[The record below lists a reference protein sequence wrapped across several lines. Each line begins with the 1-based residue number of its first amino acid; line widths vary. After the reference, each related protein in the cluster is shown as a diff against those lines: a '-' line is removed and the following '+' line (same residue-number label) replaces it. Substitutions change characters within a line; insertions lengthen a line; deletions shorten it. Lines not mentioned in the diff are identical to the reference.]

1 MNTQQLDSSENIDI
15 MVVIDTDYIRKNC
28 KNPSQDP
35 NNPSQ
40 IDHNCEYMV
49 CNGKRGVTG
58 QGTADLAFSANPG
71 DNVHFRGTSIYGNSD
86 DAIIIYGITPINP
99 DPNDDGVF
107 NDFEPSLVQ
116 RKGAAVPNL
125 HFGKAR
131 YKDNNIVAEN
141 ITLNFVS
148 YCAQVKAKG
157 EEGFHIQF
165 ALYTLDGDGETQNLF
180 GYFEWDPSISVN

>member
-49 CNGKRGVTG
+49 CNGKRGVEK
-58 QGTADLAFSANPG
+58 QGTADLIFTANPG

-86 DAIIIYGITPINP
+86 DAIIIYGITPIK
-99 DPNDDGVF
+99 DGEKKNKVF
-107 NDFEPSLVQ
+107 NKFQQNIIQ
-116 RKGAAVPNL
+116 RTGAAVPNMDEDD
-125 HFGKAR
+125 GMP
-131 YKDNNIVAEN
+131 AEN

-148 YCAQVKAKG
+148 YCAEVKAKG